1 MLKYEKQDLDGN
13 PLRVKVKYKVG
24 VYDTDTLDLSIKKCK
39 TIFGITIWYE
49 VHESGLWANRV
60 SHWDCERIEKW
71 VDKEVDDYNRQII
84 NERERNKLYS
94 VVEKGDCG

>member
-24 VYDTDTLDLSIKKCK
+24 VYNTETLDLTIKKSK

-49 VHESGLWANRV
+49 VHEF
-60 SHWDCERIEKW
+60 
-71 VDKEVDDYNRQII
+71 
-84 NERERNKLYS
+84 
-94 VVEKGDCG
+94 